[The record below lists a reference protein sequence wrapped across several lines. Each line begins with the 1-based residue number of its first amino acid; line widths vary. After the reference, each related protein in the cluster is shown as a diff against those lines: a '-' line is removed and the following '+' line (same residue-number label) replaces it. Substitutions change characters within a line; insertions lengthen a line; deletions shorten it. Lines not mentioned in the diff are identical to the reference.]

1 MRELMRK
8 RGIVCLELLDGKIE
22 RPSLFEP
29 GIAARYKREVKRL
42 IESLNSSEHRE
53 EAFELLRSMIEAI
66 VLTPSEE
73 RGMPIIDLVG
83 DLAGILSVASGR
95 DKPALTVGLSEFN
108 PDECEA
114 LVAGVGFEPTTF
126 RL

>member
-1 MRELMRK
+1 VTGR
-8 RGIVCLELLDGKIE
+8 
-22 RPSLFEP
+22 
-29 GIAARYKREVKRL
+29 
-42 IESLNSSEHRE
+42 
-53 EAFELLRSMIEAI
+53 
-66 VLTPSEE
+66 E

-114 LVAGVGFEPTTF
+114 LVAGGRIGRLSPDSAEPCEVLVAGVGFEPTTF

>member
-1 MRELMRK
+1 MHSLPRQSGQTGRIPSEL
-8 RGIVCLELLDGKIE
+8 I
-22 RPSLFEP
+22 
-29 GIAARYKREVKRL
+29 
-42 IESLNSSEHRE
+42 
-53 EAFELLRSMIEAI
+53 RSMIEAI
-66 VLTPSEE
+66 VLTPSVE